1 MPTHLH
7 NPFFKGI
14 EFFCFFTGIL
24 FSVSLLFLAPTVAS
38 AESRSF
44 AFWRGV
50 DVIDAIKEQAQEYEL
65 VLKKLP
71 NGSETTLYSFNHF
84 AMLADAGINSN
95 TAQLTFG
102 RIQASP
108 DGSEI
113 IIGYG
118 VKEPADNMKL
128 ARIEKLN
135 LQDGSRST
143 IKEWNVNSPVGS
155 FNYDFEPLTVDWSNQ
170 KIYFFDTNETN
181 KSVDSLVFLP
191 FSGGEVK
198 LIQEIHGSPETIQ
211 LDPQNQNVMVM
222 GEDGFEHGVIY
233 IYDKSGIFSIIKRTD
248 TVPDEHTFSFSAS
261 GDEILYLNAPDG
273 GNPSLKSKSISD
285 DSESTRFDY
294 LNLNP
299 GLWNP
304 LASDGDFKDIET
316 FYNEDPSGKIAFVAE
331 SLGEYAELVELDLNS
346 GVTTVLSTGEVQ
358 VSQKVDSYEDGWLV
372 NFSGTPVAQSQP
384 SSTSVPNASGDYT
397 PVPTPIIPQA
407 SSLIAKAGPVSD
419 GGHWKQSSWL
429 GYFWEKPDSAWIF
442 HPVLGW
448 LHVVPNNDGSFWV
461 YTQDLFPISL
471 WLWIQPNQFPY
482 VYAKASRSSGRRV
495 GFAESIETGWSK
507 GVLSNDF
514 LAWDLGSE
522 WSRTSTIDSPFG
534 INLIFTASKFQNDPA
549 VNLSVVYKEPAYSLG
564 GPIDMYLWDSTDH
577 NASFGVTKNSDT
589 DQLVLNERFLTAS
602 GHQAVAVHYKQTLPS
617 GVNDLFTFLID
628 GSTTEFPQP
637 EGTWMKVQLKIT
649 ATSFAGGM
657 TIEEAKSIV
666 NKLEFIGGTPDP
678 KGEIEQYKNLTP
690 DSSNTQPSA
699 ASGSNNVVASV
710 PITPVPVT
718 SFGNE
723 PDFVN
728 GAWLYLD
735 LDKGN
740 LTHWDNQSNQWADW
754 SKIAKPNLTG
764 TTSTT
769 SVSEKY
775 QGMEFSKAVESI
787 MNSSKSEEEKKDD
800 LGAYILG
807 F

>member
-1 MPTHLH
+1 MPVHIHTSLL
-7 NPFFKGI
+7 KSI

-24 FSVSLLFLAPTVAS
+24 FSISLLLLTPTVAS

-50 DVIDAIKEQAQEYEL
+50 EVIDALKDQAHEYEL
-65 VLKKLP
+65 VLKKLSD
-71 NGSETTLYSFNHF
+71 GSETTLYSFNHF
-84 AMLADAGINSN
+84 AMLADAGISSSS
-95 TAQLTFG
+95 AQLTFG

-108 DGSEI
+108 DGSDV

-118 VKEPADNMKL
+118 VKEPAENMKL

-135 LQDGSRST
+135 LEDGSRTT

-170 KIYFFDTNETN
+170 KIYFFKTNESD
-181 KSVDSLVFLP
+181 KSKDSLVSLSL
-191 FSGGEVK
+191 SGGEVN
-198 LIQEIHGSPETIQ
+198 LLHEIQGSPETIQ
-211 LDPQNQNVMVM
+211 LAPQNQDVMVM
-222 GEDGFEHGVIY
+222 GEDLFERGDIY
-233 IYDKSGIFSIIKRTD
+233 VFDKNGLPSIVKKTETI
-248 TVPDEHTFSFSAS
+248 PNEHTFSFSAL
-261 GDEILYLNAPDG
+261 GNEILYLNAPDG

-294 LNLNP
+294 VNLNP
-299 GLWNP
+299 GSWSP
-304 LASDGDFKDIET
+304 FVSDDDFKDIET
-316 FYNEDPSGKIAFVAE
+316 FYNEDSSGKIAFVAE

-346 GVTTVLSTGEVQ
+346 GLTTILSTGVVQ
-358 VSQKVDSYEDGWLV
+358 VPEKVDSYEDGWLV
-372 NFSGTPVAQSQP
+372 NFSGTPIPQSQP
-384 SSTSVPNASGDYT
+384 SSTSVPNASGVYT

-407 SSLIAKAGPVSD
+407 SSLIANAGPLSD
-419 GGHWKQSSWL
+419 GGHWKQSSWF

-448 LHVVPNNDGSFWV
+448 LHVVPINDGSFWV
-461 YTQDLFPISL
+461 YTQDLFPIPL
-471 WLWIQPNQFPY
+471 WLWIQPSQFPY
-482 VYAKASRSSGRRV
+482 VYAKAASSSGRRV
-495 GFAESIETGWSK
+495 GEMDGVTSTWSNK
-507 GVLSNDF
+507 VLSNKYIEWEMKSVFWGTISSDDESKTTF
-514 LAWDLGSE
+514 SGTSADINQPLPLLLLLSYSE
-522 WSRTSTIDSPFG
+522 
-534 INLIFTASKFQNDPA
+534 
-549 VNLSVVYKEPAYSLG
+549 NLSQYNSG
-564 GPIDMYLWDSTDH
+564 DNYLSSYGDEVFKIYENNDQYQ
-577 NASFGVTKNSDT
+577 FINS
-589 DQLVLNERFLTAS
+589 EYFLTGM
-602 GHQAVAVHYKQTLPS
+602 GHQGHVVHYKA
-617 GVNDLFTFLID
+617 DLGPVVSNQFFFAID
-628 GSTTEFPQP
+628 GSTIGFPQKQN
-637 EGTWMKVQLKIT
+637 TWFRV
-649 ATSFAGGM
+649 SFDLVGQDDF
-657 TIEEAKSIV
+657 TLTKAKAIV
-666 NKLEFIGGTPDP
+666 NGLKFKGGTPKP
-678 KGEIEQYKNLTP
+678 AIELPEFAGMTPNLSPSTSSFDSTNPDANTETSSSTP
-690 DSSNTQPSA
+690 EVS
-699 ASGSNNVVASV
+699 ASV
-710 PITPVPVT
+710 PTPT
-718 SFGNE
+718 SE

-787 MNSSKSEEEKKDD
+787 MNSSKSDEEKKED